1 MTSRSLVLVAALAL
15 TALPSLAAAQHS
27 YGDGFGV
34 GGVLLPSGSPT
45 LLGITRI
52 GDSLGL
58 EFSVGLDVQDD
69 GSFSSTDV
77 GAGVGVKKYLT
88 DRKQFQPFFGGRFGF
103 HHHSRDNGRDEV
115 NDTRFGVTAI
125 LGGEVLHHQ
134 GTQLR
139 GRAQLRPLL
148 RLDRDRDRH
157 QTCRALLSL
166 RGDDCG
172 RSTHW
177 RSCCWSRA

>member
-1 MTSRSLVLVAALAL
+1 MTRRSLVLITALAL

-69 GSFSSTDV
+69 GSFSSSDV
-77 GAGVGVKKYLT
+77 GAGVAVKQYLT

-125 LGGEVLHHQ
+125 LGGEYFVTRKLSFEGELGFRLYFGSIEI
-134 GTQLR
+134 GT
-139 GRAQLRPLL
+139 GT
-148 RLDRDRDRH
+148 RLA
-157 QTCRALLSL
+157 ALFYL
-166 RGDDCG
+166 
-172 RSTHW
+172 
-177 RSCCWSRA
+177 

>member
-1 MTSRSLVLVAALAL
+1 MTRRSLVLVAALAL

-58 EFSVGLDVQDD
+58 EFSGGLDVQDD

-125 LGGEVLHHQ
+125 LGGEYFITRELSFEGELNFDLYFGSIEI
-134 GTQLR
+134 GT
-139 GRAQLRPLL
+139 GT
-148 RLDRDRDRH
+148 RLA
-157 QTCRALLSL
+157 ALFYL
-166 RGDDCG
+166 
-172 RSTHW
+172 
-177 RSCCWSRA
+177 

>member
-1 MTSRSLVLVAALAL
+1 MTRRSLVLVAALAL

-125 LGGEVLHHQ
+125 LGGEYFITRELSFEGELNFDLYFGSIEI
-134 GTQLR
+134 GT
-139 GRAQLRPLL
+139 GT
-148 RLDRDRDRH
+148 RLA
-157 QTCRALLSL
+157 ALFYL
-166 RGDDCG
+166 
-172 RSTHW
+172 
-177 RSCCWSRA
+177 

>member
-1 MTSRSLVLVAALAL
+1 MTRRSLVLVTALAL

-27 YGDGFGV
+27 YGDGFGI

-77 GAGVGVKKYLT
+77 GAGVAVKRYLT
-88 DRKQFQPFFGGRFGF
+88 DRKQFQPFVGGRFGF
-103 HHHSRDNGRDEV
+103 HHYSRDNGRDEV
-115 NDTRFGVTAI
+115 NDTTFGVTAI
-125 LGGEVLHHQ
+125 LGGEYFITRKVSFEGELGFRLYFGSIEI
-134 GTQLR
+134 GT
-139 GRAQLRPLL
+139 GT
-148 RLDRDRDRH
+148 RLA
-157 QTCRALLSL
+157 ALFYL
-166 RGDDCG
+166 
-172 RSTHW
+172 
-177 RSCCWSRA
+177 